1 VRLRERLITLSLAR
15 QAIVKQSAERG
26 ANTVAMGIH
35 RPAVDCNAINERGV
49 LHAKLVR
56 EGFRGNVKVVERL
69 YREERLTLRRRN
81 RKKIPKGV
89 LEGAW
94 CPIAAN
100 QHVGAWILQWTRL
113 PPLVHVNMHCR
124 ALNGRK
130 FRTANLNAP
139 RHCPLLTLPNN
150 GKQKGNMAYLKMART
165 KGSGHADLKAK

>member
-94 CPIAAN
+94 CPIAAI
-100 QHVGAWILQWTRL
+100 QRWSLDFTMDALAPSRACKHAL
-113 PPLVHVNMHCR
+113 PGIERTEIPHREPECSAPLPI
-124 ALNGRK
+124 A
-130 FRTANLNAP
+130 
-139 RHCPLLTLPNN
+139 
-150 GKQKGNMAYLKMART
+150 
-165 KGSGHADLKAK
+165 HAAE